1 MNQKLKT
8 GFFVLVIFQA
18 MHSIEE
24 YFGQL
29 WMVFPPATWLTGLIS
44 NNRETGFLIINIG
57 LFLFGMLSWVFI
69 IRKDKFI
76 AKSILW
82 FWIVLEVING
92 LGHPIWS
99 IMQKGYTPGVLTSF
113 LLFITSLY
121 LIRIYF
127 RKT

>member
-1 MNQKLKT
+1 MDQKLNT
-8 GFFVLVIFQA
+8 GFLVLVIFQA

-69 IRKDKFI
+69 IRKDKFL

>member
-24 YFGQL
+24 YFGEL
-29 WMVFPPATWLTGLIS
+29 WNVLPPARWLTGLVS
-44 NNRETGFLIINIG
+44 KDHEFGFFFINIG
-57 LFLFGMLSWVFI
+57 LFLFGILSWIFI
-69 IRKDKFI
+69 IRKDKFLANI
-76 AKSILW
+76 ILW

-92 LGHPIWS
+92 IGHPIWS
-99 IMQKGYTPGVLTSF
+99 IMEKSYTPGVFTSF
-113 LLFITSLY
+113 LLLTTSLY